1 MNWPAIFGLSAIA
14 CMASCANDAEA
25 PALGDQIHRLAHRTR
40 LAFTPSDPALTEGDW
55 LRFDAGRVLLRPLVV
70 PDRARRCDITLAMTL
85 RSAGDPWDKSGSVFA
100 LADGAGR
107 HFMERLA
114 DGLEADTTTFAGVM
128 ADETGTPPL
137 ELLRFITPFGAGH
150 FSDHPKAESWRPV
163 SVDQW
168 ADSVHWQRDV
178 SAFQP
183 WFQAADTVWIGVYVD
198 TWTSEGY
205 EVDLELRFEESDLA
219 CDLAPTHQILP
230 LWNTTRLAHD
240 QRDYTGFPHGPLRT
254 VVSGI
259 AGQVT
264 CHLITTGHGGHEG
277 GDEFTPQRHRLL
289 VDGELLNAWTPWRT
303 DCGAFRRF
311 NPSSGVWEVEHA
323 GRTERLASSD
333 LSRSNWC
340 PGSDVPPKAFDLGR
354 WDGVAK
360 ELALDIPEAQDYGVD
375 AFNFWNVSAYLQV
388 NP

>member
-1 MNWPAIFGLSAIA
+1 MKRSVILGLSAVA
-14 CMASCANDAEA
+14 CLTQCSMEEEV
-25 PALGDQIHRLAHRTR
+25 PFLGDQTHHLAHHTR
-40 LAFTPSDPALTEGDW
+40 LAFNPSDTARTEGDW
-55 LRFDAGRVLLRPLVV
+55 LRFDAGRVLLRPIVV
-70 PDRARRCDITLAMTL
+70 PDRARRCEITLAMTL

-100 LADGAGR
+100 FADAEGR
-107 HFMERLA
+107 RFMERLA
-114 DGLEADTTTFAGVM
+114 EGLQADTTTFAGVM
-128 ADETGTPPL
+128 ADATGTPPL

-163 SVDQW
+163 SVDAW

-183 WFQAADTVWIGVYVD
+183 WFEAADTVWVGLYVD
-198 TWTSEGY
+198 TWTPEGY

-219 CDLAPTHQILP
+219 CDHAPTHQILP

-240 QRDYTGFPHGPLRT
+240 QRDYTGFPDGPLRT
-254 VVSGI
+254 VLAGISGD
-259 AGQVT
+259 VT

-277 GDEFTPQRHRLL
+277 GDEFTPQVHRLE
-289 VDGELLNAWTPWRT
+289 VEGNRTAEWTPWRT

-340 PGSDVPPKAFDLGR
+340 PGSDVPPLAFDLGR
-354 WDGVAK
+354 WDGTACEVA
-360 ELALDIPEAQDYGVD
+360 LAIPEAQRYGED
-375 AFNFWNVSAYLQV
+375 AFNFWNVSAYLQI

>member
-1 MNWPAIFGLSAIA
+1 MLGWSAIA
-14 CMASCANDAEA
+14 CWAGCTTAEEV
-25 PALGDQIHRLAHRTR
+25 PVWGDQTLHLAHHTR
-40 LAFTPSDPALTEGDW
+40 VAFDPSDASPTEGNW
-55 LRFDAGRVLLRPLVV
+55 LRFDAGRVLLRPISV
-70 PDRARRCDITLAMTL
+70 PPYVRRCDIALDVTL

-100 LADGAGR
+100 LADGDGR
-107 HFMERLA
+107 RFMERLA
-114 DGLEADTTTFAGVM
+114 NGLEADTTAFAGVM
-128 ADETGTPPL
+128 ADANGAPPL
-137 ELLRFITPFGAGH
+137 ELLRFITPFGVGH

-163 SVDQW
+163 SVDVW

-183 WFQAADTVWIGVYVD
+183 WFQAADTVWVGVYVD

-205 EVDLELRFEESDLA
+205 EVDVELRFEESDLA

-240 QRDYTGFPHGPLRT
+240 QRDYTGFPDGPLRT
-254 VVSGI
+254 RLEGI
-259 AGQVT
+259 AGEVT

-277 GDEFTPQRHRLL
+277 GDEFTPQQHRLI
-289 VDGELLNAWTPWRT
+289 VNGELVNAWTPWRT
-303 DCGAFRRF
+303 DCGSFRRF
-311 NPSSGVWEVEHA
+311 NPSSGVWDVEHA
-323 GRTERLASSD
+323 GRVERLASSD

-340 PGSDVPPKAFDLGR
+340 PGSDVPPVELDLGR
-354 WDGVAK
+354 WDGSAREVRL
-360 ELALDIPEAQDYGVD
+360 EIPGAQAYGKD